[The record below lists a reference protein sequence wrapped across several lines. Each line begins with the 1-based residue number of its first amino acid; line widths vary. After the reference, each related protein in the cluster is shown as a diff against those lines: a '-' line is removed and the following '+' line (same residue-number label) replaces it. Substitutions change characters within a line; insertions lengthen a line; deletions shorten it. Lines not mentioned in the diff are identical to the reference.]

1 MKRGELYTVSGGGD
15 YVGKPRPAVILQAQD
30 FDGLS
35 SVALC
40 IFTSDPSMARPFR
53 PLVEPSPENG
63 LDAPSRVMV
72 DKVTTVRKSRIGGRI
87 GRLDGK
93 DVAGIE
99 RSLTVFLGLKPSP
112 EAES

>member
-30 FDGLS
+30 FGGLS
-35 SVALC
+35 SVTLC
-40 IFTSDPSMARPFR
+40 IFTSDPSMARP
-53 PLVEPSPENG
+53 SPENG
-63 LDAPSRVMV
+63 FDAPSCVMV

-99 RSLTVFLGLKPSP
+99 RSLTVFLGLNPSS